1 MPQEMECKDGFCQL
15 KTPIPAVKPEHIF
28 FAPIEDP
35 PTLAEPEIES
45 EAPSIRQKFLDFCE
59 EHPYDVE
66 CKIYD
71 V

>member
-28 FAPIEDP
+28 FAPIEEPAP
-35 PTLAEPEIES
+35 PEPEKQPET
-45 EAPSIRQKFLDFCE
+45 PTIRQKFLDYCE
-59 EHPYDVE
+59 QYPYDIE